1 MPKRVQCTV
10 LLVLL
15 TRPVWLALLMLL
27 VLRVRLGLLVW
38 LVRLVRLMPL
48 PLAVLPTK
56 TPNAKH

>member
-1 MPKRVQCTV
+1 V

-38 LVRLVRLMPL
+38 LMRLVRLMPL
-48 PLAVLPTK
+48 PLAVLPTQ